1 MNSFIEKMAVL
12 YQSVPSKLLVSIR
25 VAQAVIESSY
35 GNSELA
41 RNANNYAGIK
51 ASPPWTGKVYNKDS
65 QEERQGVLKF
75 ENSDF
80 RKYNTIEDFV
90 IDHSNFCESTEA
102 RKQIYAPVLQSKDYK
117 VQAQGLTGTY
127 ATDSTYG
134 KKLIDVIERYNL
146 TQYDNSTQ
154 YNKEDDRMTIKKP
167 TIIDRT
173 KQALG
178 YPSTGVYPKRYLS
191 NIKQIVWHYT
201 WSDHDGD
208 AMDNIKLHENYWRSH
223 HGWDIGGYHFYID
236 KRGKIVQNYPLTTV
250 TYGAGQLNPQ
260 LVHVCC
266 EGKGNYTPEQ
276 IKSREE
282 LTLWLMYELNIS
294 ADNVKGHKEIPYN
307 STSCPGYTVTRLNQ
321 FRADL
326 KAKYDRLLKGTNTST
341 NPRFVDL
348 PDYKAPAKPFD
359 ELKVGDKVTIREN
372 MKAWYN
378 PQDKEGI
385 AVSKDFAGD
394 KDEIIRVMNVNV
406 GYSKRAYLLKN
417 KYSWILEQDLVEARR
432 SWNPIP
438 VQPDDTDKGIK
449 EPLPKGNYVHIE
461 GAYYDLVKRK

>member
-1 MNSFIEKMAVL
+1 MSSFIEKIAVL
-12 YQSVPSKLLVSIR
+12 YQAVPSKLLVSIR
-25 VAQAVIESSY
+25 VAQSVIESSY

-51 ASPPWTGKVYNKDS
+51 ASAPWTGKVYNKDS
-65 QEERQGVLKF
+65 QEERQGVLRF

-80 RKYNTIEDFV
+80 RKYDTIEDFIV
-90 IDHSNFCESTEA
+90 DHSNFCESTEA

-127 ATDSTYG
+127 ATDREYG

-146 TQYDNSTQ
+146 TQYD
-154 YNKEDDRMTIKKP
+154 KEDDRMTIKKP
-167 TIIDRT
+167 VIIDRT

-178 YPSTGVYPKRYLS
+178 YPSTGYYAKRYLS

-201 WSDHDGD
+201 WSDHNGD

-223 HGWDIGGYHFYID
+223 HGWDIGGYHYYMD

-260 LVHVCC
+260 LVHICC

-276 IKSREE
+276 IKAREE
-282 LTLWLMYELNIS
+282 ITLWLMYELKIT

-307 STSCPGYTVTRLNQ
+307 STSCPGYSVAQSNQ

-326 KAKYDRLLKGTNTST
+326 KAKYNSLLKGANTTTNS
-341 NPRFVDL
+341 RFVDL
-348 PDYKAPAKPFD
+348 PNYKAPAKAFD
-359 ELKVGDKVTIREN
+359 ELKVGQTVTIRKG
-372 MKAWYN
+372 MTAWYN

-385 AVSKDFAGD
+385 AVSKDFTGD
-394 KDEIIRVMNVNV
+394 KDEIIRVMSVIV
-406 GYSKRAYLLKN
+406 GYSKRAYLLKG
-417 KYSWILEQDLVEARR
+417 KYSWILEQDLVEARQ

-438 VQPDDTDKGIK
+438 VQSDNTDKGAIENK
-449 EPLPKGNYVHIE
+449 PKDLNNGNYVYID
-461 GAYYDLVKRK
+461 GAYYNLTKRK